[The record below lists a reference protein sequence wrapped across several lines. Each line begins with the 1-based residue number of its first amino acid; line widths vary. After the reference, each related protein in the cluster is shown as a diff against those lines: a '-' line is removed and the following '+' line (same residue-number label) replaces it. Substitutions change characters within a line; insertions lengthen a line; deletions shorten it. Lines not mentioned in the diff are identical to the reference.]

1 MGLSNFAPSNDDDST
16 NKPTGSGGGSGAP
29 NITIVGSSTPSVPYH
44 NHTITGGSDIDDML
58 INYNEE
64 YKSSAPALFRDEIVT
79 QTMSIISS
87 SRKPNALLVGP
98 AGVGKT
104 AIVEEIAR
112 RIANQEASVP
122 PQLGNTT
129 IYELPIATLVAGAG
143 IVGELENRITEI
155 IKFAQ
160 DPGNDALLFIDEI
173 HIITDDSNPTYSKI
187 AQILKP
193 ALARGYLRVIAA
205 TTTGEAKRLDDDP
218 AFKRRFSSV
227 IVDELTSEQTRS
239 ILDVVLPGMLTHYEN
254 KVSVAPDVLDDIVT
268 TADRLMS
275 TGHRPDTAITLL
287 DRALSHSVISHHA
300 AIQEA
305 FASGNASYA
314 QMLQQIVQIPLTS
327 KRLNTIAMRLVTGQ
341 SQPPQLD
348 VKTLEH
354 ELSRLKGQENVLP
367 RIVDALRRRELGIF
381 PQTRPTS
388 WLFAGASGVGKSETA
403 KIIAKMVTGQKP
415 ILLNMAEF
423 HDAHTINRII
433 GSPSGYVG
441 SDSARER
448 PFDTLAS
455 NPYRVIV
462 LDEFE
467 KAHMSVQRLFLSALD
482 TGEIQMA
489 NGPAV
494 DLSRCIVIATTN
506 AGRQKLS
513 GSRMGF
519 GEEKNTLSKQSL
531 AKELQKSFDAELLGR
546 FNDLI
551 AFMPLGANEY
561 AEILRDEYDRQV
573 ARICAENP
581 GMSFDPIDDGTIARL
596 VEETWLVDQGARPAI
611 RSIRSFI
618 EDSLLSSA
626 TN

>member
-1 MGLSNFAPSNDDDST
+1 MGLSNFT
-16 NKPTGSGGGSGAP
+16 PTDIGGGGSG
-29 NITIVGSSTPSVPYH
+29 SSGPSIPLSALLSP
-44 NHTITGGSDIDDML
+44 TLTGGSDINDML
-58 INYNEE
+58 INYNET
-64 YKSSAPALFRDEIVT
+64 YKNATPALFRDEIVT

-112 RIANQEASVP
+112 RIANKEASVP
-122 PQLGNTT
+122 PQLANTT

-143 IVGELENRITEI
+143 VVGDLENRITEI

-160 DPGNDALLFIDEI
+160 DANNDALLFIDEI
-173 HIITDDSNPTYSKI
+173 HLIADSNNTTYAKI

-193 ALARGYLRVIAA
+193 AMARGYIRVIAA
-205 TTTGEAKRLDDDP
+205 TTMGEAKKLDDDP

-227 IVDELTSEQTRS
+227 IVDELTREQTRD
-239 ILDVVLPGMLTHYEN
+239 ILDIVLPGMLNHYQN
-254 KVSVAPDVLDDIVT
+254 KVTVAPDVLDEIVM

-305 FASGNASYA
+305 LASGNTTSA
-314 QMLQQIVQIPLTS
+314 QMLQQITHIPLTA
-327 KRLNTIAMRLVTGQ
+327 KRLNTIAMLLVTGQ
-341 SQPPQLD
+341 SQPPHLD
-348 VKTLEH
+348 VTALQT
-354 ELSRLKGQENVLP
+354 ELSRLRGQEEVLP
-367 RIVDALRRRELGIF
+367 RIVDALRRRGLNIF

-403 KIIAKMVTGQKP
+403 TIISSMVTGQKP
-415 ILLNMAEF
+415 IILNMAEY
-423 HDAHTINRII
+423 HDSASINRII
-433 GSPSGYVG
+433 GSPTGYVG
-441 SDSARER
+441 SDSAKER

-467 KAHMSVQRLFLSALD
+467 KADMSVQRLFLSALD

-513 GSRMGF
+513 GSQMGF
-519 GEEKNTLSKQSL
+519 GDHKHSMSKQSL
-531 AKELQKSFDAELLGR
+531 TKELQKSFDAELLGR
-546 FNDLI
+546 FDDLI
-551 AFMPLGANEY
+551 AFMPLGADDY
-561 AEILRDEYDRQV
+561 AQILRDEYDRQV
-573 ARICAENP
+573 KRICTERP
-581 GMSFDPIDDGTIARL
+581 DLSFDPIDDDTIARL
-596 VEETWLVDQGARPAI
+596 VDETWLVDQGARPAI
-611 RSIRSFI
+611 RAIRALI
-618 EDSLLSSA
+618 EDMLLAQAANS
-626 TN
+626 

>member
-1 MGLSNFAPSNDDDST
+1 MGLSNFT
-16 NKPTGSGGGSGAP
+16 PTDIGGGGSG
-29 NITIVGSSTPSVPYH
+29 SSGPSVPLSALFGP
-44 NHTITGGSDIDDML
+44 TLTGGSDINDML
-58 INYNEE
+58 INYNET
-64 YKSSAPALFRDEIVT
+64 YKSATPALFRDEIVT

-112 RIANQEASVP
+112 RIANKEASVP
-122 PQLGNTT
+122 PQLANTT

-143 IVGELENRITEI
+143 VVGDLENRITEI

-160 DPGNDALLFIDEI
+160 DANNDALLFIDEI
-173 HIITDDSNPTYSKI
+173 HLIADSNNTTYAKI

-193 ALARGYLRVIAA
+193 AMARGYIRVIAA
-205 TTTGEAKRLDDDP
+205 TTMGEAKKLDDDP

-227 IVDELTSEQTRS
+227 IVDELTREQTRE
-239 ILDVVLPGMLTHYEN
+239 ILDIVLPGMLGHYQN
-254 KVSVAPDVLDDIVT
+254 KVTVAPDVLDEIVM

-305 FASGNASYA
+305 LASGNTTSA
-314 QMLQQIVQIPLTS
+314 QMLQQITHIPLTA
-327 KRLNTIAMRLVTGQ
+327 KRLNTIAMLLVTGQ
-341 SQPPQLD
+341 SQPPHLD
-348 VKTLEH
+348 VTALQT
-354 ELSRLKGQENVLP
+354 ELSRLRGQEEVLP
-367 RIVDALRRRELGIF
+367 RIVDALRRRELNIF
-381 PQTRPTS
+381 PSTRPTS

-403 KIIAKMVTGQKP
+403 TIISSMVTGQKP
-415 ILLNMAEF
+415 IILNMAEY
-423 HDAHTINRII
+423 HDSASINRII
-433 GSPSGYVG
+433 GSPTGYVG
-441 SDSARER
+441 SDSAKER

-467 KAHMSVQRLFLSALD
+467 KADMSVQRLFLSALD

-513 GSRMGF
+513 GSQMGF
-519 GEEKNTLSKQSL
+519 GDHKHSVSKQSL
-531 AKELQKSFDAELLGR
+531 TKELQKSFDAELLGR
-546 FNDLI
+546 FDDLI
-551 AFMPLGANEY
+551 AFMPLGADDY
-561 AEILRDEYDRQV
+561 AQILRDEYDRQV
-573 ARICAENP
+573 KRICAERP
-581 GMSFDPIDDGTIARL
+581 DLSFDAIDDDTIARL
-596 VEETWLVDQGARPAI
+596 VDETWLVDQGARPAI
-611 RSIRSFI
+611 RAIRALI
-618 EDSLLSSA
+618 EDMLLAQAANS
-626 TN
+626 

>member
-1 MGLSNFAPSNDDDST
+1 MGLSNFT
-16 NKPTGSGGGSGAP
+16 PTDIGGGGSG
-29 NITIVGSSTPSVPYH
+29 SSGPSVPLSALFGP
-44 NHTITGGSDIDDML
+44 TLTGGSDINDML
-58 INYNEE
+58 INYNET
-64 YKSSAPALFRDEIVT
+64 YKSATPALFRDEIVT

-112 RIANQEASVP
+112 RIANKEASVP
-122 PQLGNTT
+122 PQLANTT

-143 IVGELENRITEI
+143 VVGDLENRITEI

-160 DPGNDALLFIDEI
+160 DANNDALLFIDEI
-173 HIITDDSNPTYSKI
+173 HLIADSNNTTYAKI

-193 ALARGYLRVIAA
+193 AMARGYIRVIAA
-205 TTTGEAKRLDDDP
+205 TTMGEAKKLDDDP

-227 IVDELTSEQTRS
+227 IVDELTREQTRD
-239 ILDVVLPGMLTHYEN
+239 ILDIVLPGMLTHYQN
-254 KVSVAPDVLDDIVT
+254 KVTVAPDVLDEIVM

-305 FASGNASYA
+305 LASGNTTSA
-314 QMLQQIVQIPLTS
+314 QMLQQITHIPLTA
-327 KRLNTIAMRLVTGQ
+327 KRLNTIAMLLVTGQ
-341 SQPPQLD
+341 SQPPHLD
-348 VKTLEH
+348 VTALQT
-354 ELSRLKGQENVLP
+354 ELSRLRGQEEVLP
-367 RIVDALRRRELGIF
+367 RIVDALRRRELNIF
-381 PQTRPTS
+381 PSTRPTS

-403 KIIAKMVTGQKP
+403 TIISSMVTGQKP
-415 ILLNMAEF
+415 IILNMAEY
-423 HDAHTINRII
+423 HDSASINRII
-433 GSPSGYVG
+433 GSPTGYVG
-441 SDSARER
+441 SDSAKER

-467 KAHMSVQRLFLSALD
+467 KADMSVQRLFLSALD

-513 GSRMGF
+513 GSQMGF
-519 GEEKNTLSKQSL
+519 GDHKHSMSKQSL
-531 AKELQKSFDAELLGR
+531 TKELQKSFDAELLGR
-546 FNDLI
+546 FDDLI
-551 AFMPLGANEY
+551 AFMPLGADDY
-561 AEILRDEYDRQV
+561 AQILRDEYDRQV
-573 ARICAENP
+573 KRICTERP
-581 GMSFDPIDDGTIARL
+581 DLSFDPIDDDTIARL
-596 VEETWLVDQGARPAI
+596 VDETWLVDQGARPAI
-611 RSIRSFI
+611 RAIRALI
-618 EDSLLSSA
+618 EDMLLA
-626 TN
+626 QAAN

>member
-1 MGLSNFAPSNDDDST
+1 MGLSNFTPTDIGGGSNS
-16 NKPTGSGGGSGAP
+16 GSGG
-29 NITIVGSSTPSVPYH
+29 PSISLSALLNPPL
-44 NHTITGGSDIDDML
+44 TGGSDINDML
-58 INYNEE
+58 INYNET
-64 YKSSAPALFRDEIVT
+64 YKSVTPALFRDEIVT

-112 RIANQEASVP
+112 RIANKEASVP
-122 PQLGNTT
+122 PQLANTT
-129 IYELPIATLVAGAG
+129 IYELPIATLVAGADV
-143 IVGELENRITEI
+143 VGDLENRITEI

-160 DPGNDALLFIDEI
+160 DANNDALLFIDEI
-173 HIITDDSNPTYSKI
+173 HLIADSNNTTYAKI

-193 ALARGYLRVIAA
+193 AMARGYIRVIAA
-205 TTTGEAKRLDDDP
+205 TTMGEAKKLDDDP

-227 IVDELTSEQTRS
+227 IVDELTREQTRD
-239 ILDVVLPGMLTHYEN
+239 ILDIVLPGMLGHYQN
-254 KVSVAPDVLDDIVT
+254 KVTVAPNVLDEIVM

-305 FASGNASYA
+305 LASGNTTSA
-314 QMLQQIVQIPLTS
+314 QILQQITHIPLTA
-327 KRLNTIAMRLVTGQ
+327 KRLNTIAMLLVTGQ
-341 SQPPQLD
+341 SQPPHLD
-348 VKTLEH
+348 VTALQT
-354 ELSRLKGQENVLP
+354 ELSRLRGQEEVLP
-367 RIVDALRRRELGIF
+367 RIVDALRRRELNIF
-381 PQTRPTS
+381 PSTRPTS

-403 KIIAKMVTGQKP
+403 TIISSMVTGQKP
-415 ILLNMAEF
+415 IILNMAEY
-423 HDAHTINRII
+423 HDSASINRII
-433 GSPSGYVG
+433 GSPTGYVG
-441 SDSARER
+441 SDSAKER

-467 KAHMSVQRLFLSALD
+467 KADMSVQRLFLSALD

-513 GSRMGF
+513 GSQMGF
-519 GEEKNTLSKQSL
+519 GDHKHSVSKQSL
-531 AKELQKSFDAELLGR
+531 TKELQKSFDAELLGR
-546 FNDLI
+546 FDDLI
-551 AFMPLGANEY
+551 AFMPLGADDY
-561 AEILRDEYDRQV
+561 AQILRDEYDRQV
-573 ARICAENP
+573 KRICAERP
-581 GMSFDPIDDGTIARL
+581 DLSFDPIDDDTIAQL
-596 VEETWLVDQGARPAI
+596 VDETWLVDQGARPAI
-611 RSIRSFI
+611 RAIRALI
-618 EDSLLSSA
+618 EDMLLAQAANS
-626 TN
+626 

>member
-1 MGLSNFAPSNDDDST
+1 MGLSNFT
-16 NKPTGSGGGSGAP
+16 PTDIGSGS
-29 NITIVGSSTPSVPYH
+29 NSGSSGPSIPLSALL
-44 NHTITGGSDIDDML
+44 NPPLTGGSDINDML
-58 INYNEE
+58 INYNET
-64 YKSSAPALFRDEIVT
+64 YKSATPALFRDEIVT

-112 RIANQEASVP
+112 RIANKEASVP
-122 PQLGNTT
+122 PQLANTT

-143 IVGELENRITEI
+143 VVGDLENRITEI

-160 DPGNDALLFIDEI
+160 DANNDALLFIDEI
-173 HIITDDSNPTYSKI
+173 HLIADSNNTTYAKI

-193 ALARGYLRVIAA
+193 AMARGYIRVIAA
-205 TTTGEAKRLDDDP
+205 TTMGEAKKLDDDP

-227 IVDELTSEQTRS
+227 IVDELTREQTRQ
-239 ILDVVLPGMLTHYEN
+239 ILDIVLPGMLGHYQN
-254 KVSVAPDVLDDIVT
+254 KVTVAPDVLDEIVM

-287 DRALSHSVISHHA
+287 DRALSHSVISHHS

-305 FASGNASYA
+305 LASGNTTSA
-314 QMLQQIVQIPLTS
+314 QMLQQITHIPLTA
-327 KRLNTIAMRLVTGQ
+327 KRLNTIAMLLVTGQ
-341 SQPPQLD
+341 SQPPHLD
-348 VKTLEH
+348 AQALQT
-354 ELSRLKGQENVLP
+354 ELSRLRGQEEVLP
-367 RIVDALRRRELGIF
+367 RIVDALRRRELNIF
-381 PQTRPTS
+381 PSTRPTS

-403 KIIAKMVTGQKP
+403 TIIASMVTGQKP
-415 ILLNMAEF
+415 IILNMAEY
-423 HDAHTINRII
+423 HDSASINRII
-433 GSPSGYVG
+433 GSPTGYVG
-441 SDSARER
+441 SDSAKER

-467 KAHMSVQRLFLSALD
+467 KADMSVQRLFLSALD

-513 GSRMGF
+513 GSQMGF
-519 GEEKNTLSKQSL
+519 GDHKHSVSKQSL
-531 AKELQKSFDAELLGR
+531 TKELQKSFDAELLGR
-546 FNDLI
+546 FDDLI
-551 AFMPLGANEY
+551 AFMPLGADDY
-561 AEILRDEYDRQV
+561 AQILRDEYDRQV
-573 ARICAENP
+573 KRICAERPNL
-581 GMSFDPIDDGTIARL
+581 SFDAIDDDTIARL
-596 VEETWLVDQGARPAI
+596 VDETWLVDQGARPAI
-611 RSIRSFI
+611 RAIRALI
-618 EDSLLSSA
+618 EDMLLAQAANS
-626 TN
+626 

>member
-1 MGLSNFAPSNDDDST
+1 MGLSNFT
-16 NKPTGSGGGSGAP
+16 PTDIGGGGSG
-29 NITIVGSSTPSVPYH
+29 SSGPSVPLSALL
-44 NHTITGGSDIDDML
+44 NPPLTGGSDINDML
-58 INYNEE
+58 INYNET
-64 YKSSAPALFRDEIVT
+64 YKSATPALFRDEIVT

-112 RIANQEASVP
+112 RIANKEASVP
-122 PQLGNTT
+122 PQLANTT

-143 IVGELENRITEI
+143 VVGDLENRITEI

-160 DPGNDALLFIDEI
+160 DANNDALLFIDEI
-173 HIITDDSNPTYSKI
+173 HLIADSNNTTYAKI

-193 ALARGYLRVIAA
+193 AMARGYIRVIAA
-205 TTTGEAKRLDDDP
+205 TTMGEAKKLDDDP

-227 IVDELTSEQTRS
+227 IVDELTREQTRE
-239 ILDVVLPGMLTHYEN
+239 ILDIVLPGMLTHYQN
-254 KVSVAPDVLDDIVT
+254 KVTVAPDVLDEIVM

-305 FASGNASYA
+305 LASGNTTSA
-314 QMLQQIVQIPLTS
+314 QMLQQITHIPLTA
-327 KRLNTIAMRLVTGQ
+327 KRLNTIAMLLVTGQ
-341 SQPPQLD
+341 SQPPHLD
-348 VKTLEH
+348 AQALQT
-354 ELSRLKGQENVLP
+354 ELSRLRGQEEVLP
-367 RIVDALRRRELGIF
+367 RIVDALRRRELNIF
-381 PQTRPTS
+381 PSTRPTS

-403 KIIAKMVTGQKP
+403 TIISSMVTGQKP
-415 ILLNMAEF
+415 IILNMAEY
-423 HDAHTINRII
+423 HDSASINRII
-433 GSPSGYVG
+433 GSPTGYVG
-441 SDSARER
+441 SDSAKER

-467 KAHMSVQRLFLSALD
+467 KADMSVQRLFLSALD

-513 GSRMGF
+513 GSQMGF
-519 GEEKNTLSKQSL
+519 GDHKHSMSKQSL
-531 AKELQKSFDAELLGR
+531 TKELQKSFDAELLGR
-546 FNDLI
+546 FDDLI
-551 AFMPLGANEY
+551 AFMPLGADDY
-561 AEILRDEYDRQV
+561 AQILRDEYDRQV
-573 ARICAENP
+573 KRICAERP
-581 GMSFDPIDDGTIARL
+581 DLSFNPIDDDTIAQL
-596 VEETWLVDQGARPAI
+596 VDETWLVDQGARPAI
-611 RSIRSFI
+611 RAIRALI
-618 EDSLLSSA
+618 EDMLLAQAANS
-626 TN
+626 

>member
-1 MGLSNFAPSNDDDST
+1 MGLSNFT
-16 NKPTGSGGGSGAP
+16 PTDIGGGGSG
-29 NITIVGSSTPSVPYH
+29 SSGPSVPLSALFGP
-44 NHTITGGSDIDDML
+44 TLTGGSDINDML
-58 INYNEE
+58 INYNET
-64 YKSSAPALFRDEIVT
+64 YKSATPALFRDEIVT

-112 RIANQEASVP
+112 RIANKEASVP
-122 PQLGNTT
+122 PQLANTT

-143 IVGELENRITEI
+143 VVGDLENRITEI

-160 DPGNDALLFIDEI
+160 DANNDALLFIDEI
-173 HIITDDSNPTYSKI
+173 HLIADSNNTTYAKI

-193 ALARGYLRVIAA
+193 AMARGYIRVIAA
-205 TTTGEAKRLDDDP
+205 TTMGEAKKLDDDP

-227 IVDELTSEQTRS
+227 IVDELTREQTRD
-239 ILDVVLPGMLTHYEN
+239 ILDIVLPGMLTHYQN
-254 KVSVAPDVLDDIVT
+254 KVTVAPDVLDEIVM

-305 FASGNASYA
+305 LASGNTTSA
-314 QMLQQIVQIPLTS
+314 QMLQQITHIPLTA
-327 KRLNTIAMRLVTGQ
+327 KRLNTIAMLLVTGQ
-341 SQPPQLD
+341 SQPPHLD
-348 VKTLEH
+348 VTALQT
-354 ELSRLKGQENVLP
+354 ELSRLRGQEEVLP
-367 RIVDALRRRELGIF
+367 RIVDALRRRELNIF
-381 PQTRPTS
+381 PSTRPTS

-403 KIIAKMVTGQKP
+403 TIISSMVTGQKP
-415 ILLNMAEF
+415 IILNMAEY
-423 HDAHTINRII
+423 HDSASINRII
-433 GSPSGYVG
+433 GSPTGYVG
-441 SDSARER
+441 SDSAKER

-467 KAHMSVQRLFLSALD
+467 KADMSVQRLFLSALD

-513 GSRMGF
+513 GSQMGF
-519 GEEKNTLSKQSL
+519 GDHKHSVSKQSL
-531 AKELQKSFDAELLGR
+531 TKELQKSFDAELLGR
-546 FNDLI
+546 FDDLI
-551 AFMPLGANEY
+551 AFMPLGADDY
-561 AEILRDEYDRQV
+561 AQILRDEYDRQV
-573 ARICAENP
+573 KRICAERP
-581 GMSFDPIDDGTIARL
+581 DLSFDPIDDDTIAQL
-596 VEETWLVDQGARPAI
+596 VDETWLVDQGARPAI
-611 RSIRSFI
+611 RAIRALI
-618 EDSLLSSA
+618 EDMLLAQAANS
-626 TN
+626 

>member
-1 MGLSNFAPSNDDDST
+1 MGLSNFT
-16 NKPTGSGGGSGAP
+16 PTDIGGGGSG
-29 NITIVGSSTPSVPYH
+29 SSGPSVPLSALFGP
-44 NHTITGGSDIDDML
+44 TLTGGSDINDML
-58 INYNEE
+58 INYNET
-64 YKSSAPALFRDEIVT
+64 YKSATPALFRDEIVT

-112 RIANQEASVP
+112 RIANKEASVP
-122 PQLGNTT
+122 PQLANTT

-143 IVGELENRITEI
+143 VVGDLENRITEI

-160 DPGNDALLFIDEI
+160 DANNDALLFIDEI
-173 HIITDDSNPTYSKI
+173 HLIADSNNTTYAKI

-193 ALARGYLRVIAA
+193 AMARGYIRVIAA
-205 TTTGEAKRLDDDP
+205 TTMGEAKKLDDDP

-227 IVDELTSEQTRS
+227 IVDELTREQTRD
-239 ILDVVLPGMLTHYEN
+239 ILDIVLPGMLTHYQN
-254 KVSVAPDVLDDIVT
+254 KVTVAPDVLDEIVM

-305 FASGNASYA
+305 LASGNTTSA
-314 QMLQQIVQIPLTS
+314 QMLQQITHIPLTA
-327 KRLNTIAMRLVTGQ
+327 KRLNTIAMLLVTGQ
-341 SQPPQLD
+341 SQPPHLD
-348 VKTLEH
+348 VTALQT
-354 ELSRLKGQENVLP
+354 ELSRLRGQEEVLP
-367 RIVDALRRRELGIF
+367 RIVDALRRRELNIF
-381 PQTRPTS
+381 PSTRPTS

-403 KIIAKMVTGQKP
+403 TIISSMVTGQKP
-415 ILLNMAEF
+415 IILNMAEY
-423 HDAHTINRII
+423 HDSASINRII
-433 GSPSGYVG
+433 GSPTGYVG
-441 SDSARER
+441 SDSAKER

-467 KAHMSVQRLFLSALD
+467 KADMSVQRLFLSALD

-513 GSRMGF
+513 GSQMGF
-519 GEEKNTLSKQSL
+519 GDHKHSVSKQSL
-531 AKELQKSFDAELLGR
+531 TKELQKSFDAELLGR
-546 FNDLI
+546 FDDLI
-551 AFMPLGANEY
+551 AFMPLGADDY
-561 AEILRDEYDRQV
+561 AQILRDEYDRQV
-573 ARICAENP
+573 KRICAERP
-581 GMSFDPIDDGTIARL
+581 DLSFDPIDDDTIAQL
-596 VEETWLVDQGARPAI
+596 VDETWLVDQGARPAI
-611 RSIRSFI
+611 RAIRALI
-618 EDSLLSSA
+618 EDTLLAQAANS
-626 TN
+626 

>member
-1 MGLSNFAPSNDDDST
+1 MGLSNFTPTDIGGGSNS
-16 NKPTGSGGGSGAP
+16 GSGGPSIP
-29 NITIVGSSTPSVPYH
+29 LSSLLNPTL
-44 NHTITGGSDIDDML
+44 TGGSDINDML
-58 INYNEE
+58 INYNET
-64 YKSSAPALFRDEIVT
+64 YKSATPALFRDEIVT

-112 RIANQEASVP
+112 RIANKEASVP
-122 PQLGNTT
+122 PQLANTT

-143 IVGELENRITEI
+143 VVGDLENRITEI

-160 DPGNDALLFIDEI
+160 DANNDALLFIDEI
-173 HIITDDSNPTYSKI
+173 HLIADSNNTTYAKI

-193 ALARGYLRVIAA
+193 AMARGYIRVIAA
-205 TTTGEAKRLDDDP
+205 TTMGEAKKLDDDP

-227 IVDELTSEQTRS
+227 IVDELTREQTRE
-239 ILDVVLPGMLTHYEN
+239 ILDIVLPGMLGHYQN
-254 KVSVAPDVLDDIVT
+254 KVTVAPDVLDEIVM

-305 FASGNASYA
+305 LASGNTTSA
-314 QMLQQIVQIPLTS
+314 QMLQQITHIPLTA
-327 KRLNTIAMRLVTGQ
+327 KRLNTIAMLLVTGQ
-341 SQPPQLD
+341 SQPPHLD
-348 VKTLEH
+348 VTALQT
-354 ELSRLKGQENVLP
+354 ELSRLRGQEEVLP
-367 RIVDALRRRELGIF
+367 RIVDALRRRELNIF
-381 PQTRPTS
+381 PSTRPTS

-403 KIIAKMVTGQKP
+403 TIISSMVTGQKP
-415 ILLNMAEF
+415 IILNMAEY
-423 HDAHTINRII
+423 HDSASINRII
-433 GSPSGYVG
+433 GSPTGYVG
-441 SDSARER
+441 SDSAKER

-467 KAHMSVQRLFLSALD
+467 KADMSVQRLFLSALD

-513 GSRMGF
+513 GSQMGF
-519 GEEKNTLSKQSL
+519 GDHKHSVSKQSL
-531 AKELQKSFDAELLGR
+531 TKELQKSFDAELLGR
-546 FNDLI
+546 FDDLI
-551 AFMPLGANEY
+551 AFMPLGADDY
-561 AEILRDEYDRQV
+561 VQILRDEYDRQV
-573 ARICAENP
+573 KRICAERP
-581 GMSFDPIDDGTIARL
+581 DLSFDPIDDDTIAQL
-596 VEETWLVDQGARPAI
+596 VDETWLVDQGARPAI
-611 RSIRSFI
+611 RAIRALI
-618 EDSLLSSA
+618 EDMLLA
-626 TN
+626 

>member
-1 MGLSNFAPSNDDDST
+1 MGLSNFTPTDIGGGSNS
-16 NKPTGSGGGSGAP
+16 GSGGPSIP
-29 NITIVGSSTPSVPYH
+29 LSSLLNPTL
-44 NHTITGGSDIDDML
+44 TGGSDINDML
-58 INYNEE
+58 INYNET
-64 YKSSAPALFRDEIVT
+64 YKSATPALFRDEIVT

-112 RIANQEASVP
+112 RIANKEASVP
-122 PQLGNTT
+122 PQLANTT

-143 IVGELENRITEI
+143 VVGDLENRITEI

-160 DPGNDALLFIDEI
+160 DANNDALLFIDEI
-173 HIITDDSNPTYSKI
+173 HLIADSNNTTYAKI

-193 ALARGYLRVIAA
+193 AMARGYIRVIAA
-205 TTTGEAKRLDDDP
+205 TTMGEAKKLDDDP

-227 IVDELTSEQTRS
+227 IVDELTREQTRD
-239 ILDVVLPGMLTHYEN
+239 ILDIVLPGMLGHYQN
-254 KVSVAPDVLDDIVT
+254 KVTVAPDVLDEIVM

-305 FASGNASYA
+305 LASGNTTSA
-314 QMLQQIVQIPLTS
+314 QMLQQITHIPLTA
-327 KRLNTIAMRLVTGQ
+327 KRLNTIAMLLVTGQ
-341 SQPPQLD
+341 SQPPHLD
-348 VKTLEH
+348 VIALQT
-354 ELSRLKGQENVLP
+354 ELSRLRGQEEVLP
-367 RIVDALRRRELGIF
+367 RIVDALRRRELNIF
-381 PQTRPTS
+381 PSTRPTS

-403 KIIAKMVTGQKP
+403 TIISSMVTGQKP
-415 ILLNMAEF
+415 IILNMAEY
-423 HDAHTINRII
+423 HDSASINRII
-433 GSPSGYVG
+433 GSPTGYVG
-441 SDSARER
+441 SDSAKER

-467 KAHMSVQRLFLSALD
+467 KADMSVQRLFLSALD

-513 GSRMGF
+513 GSQMGF
-519 GEEKNTLSKQSL
+519 GDHKHSVSKQSL
-531 AKELQKSFDAELLGR
+531 TKELQKSFDAELLGR
-546 FNDLI
+546 FDDLI
-551 AFMPLGANEY
+551 AFMPLGADDY
-561 AEILRDEYDRQV
+561 AQILRDEYDRQV
-573 ARICAENP
+573 KRICTERP
-581 GMSFDPIDDGTIARL
+581 DLSFDPIDDDTIAQL
-596 VEETWLVDQGARPAI
+596 VDETWLVDQGARPAI
-611 RSIRSFI
+611 RAIRALI
-618 EDSLLSSA
+618 EDMLLAQAA
-626 TN
+626 TS

>member
-1 MGLSNFAPSNDDDST
+1 MGLSNFT
-16 NKPTGSGGGSGAP
+16 PTDIGGGGSG
-29 NITIVGSSTPSVPYH
+29 SSGPSVPLSALLGL
-44 NHTITGGSDIDDML
+44 TLTGGSDINDML
-58 INYNEE
+58 INYNET
-64 YKSSAPALFRDEIVT
+64 YKSATPALFRDEIVT

-112 RIANQEASVP
+112 RIANKEASVP
-122 PQLGNTT
+122 PQLANTT

-143 IVGELENRITEI
+143 VVGDLENRITEI

-160 DPGNDALLFIDEI
+160 DANNDALLFIDEI
-173 HIITDDSNPTYSKI
+173 HLIADSNNTTYAKI

-193 ALARGYLRVIAA
+193 AMARGYIRVIAA
-205 TTTGEAKRLDDDP
+205 TTMGEAKKLDDDP

-227 IVDELTSEQTRS
+227 IVDELTREQTRQ
-239 ILDVVLPGMLTHYEN
+239 ILDIVLPGMLGHYQN
-254 KVSVAPDVLDDIVT
+254 KVTVAPDVLDEIVM

-305 FASGNASYA
+305 LASGNTTSA
-314 QMLQQIVQIPLTS
+314 QMLQQITHIPLTA
-327 KRLNTIAMRLVTGQ
+327 KRLNTIAMLLVTGQ
-341 SQPPQLD
+341 SQPPHLD
-348 VKTLEH
+348 VTALQT
-354 ELSRLKGQENVLP
+354 ELSRLRGQEEVLP
-367 RIVDALRRRELGIF
+367 RIVDALRRRELNIF
-381 PQTRPTS
+381 PSTRPTS

-403 KIIAKMVTGQKP
+403 TIISSMVTGQKP
-415 ILLNMAEF
+415 IILNMAEY
-423 HDAHTINRII
+423 HDSASINRII
-433 GSPSGYVG
+433 GSPTGYVG
-441 SDSARER
+441 SDSAKER

-467 KAHMSVQRLFLSALD
+467 KADMSVQRLFLSALD

-513 GSRMGF
+513 GSQMGF
-519 GEEKNTLSKQSL
+519 GDHKHSMSKQSL
-531 AKELQKSFDAELLGR
+531 TKELQKSFDAELLGR
-546 FNDLI
+546 FDDLI
-551 AFMPLGANEY
+551 AFMPLGADDY
-561 AEILRDEYDRQV
+561 AQILRDEYDRQV
-573 ARICAENP
+573 KRICAERP
-581 GMSFDPIDDGTIARL
+581 DLSFDPIDDDTIAQL
-596 VEETWLVDQGARPAI
+596 VDETWLVDQGARPAI
-611 RSIRSFI
+611 RAIRALI
-618 EDSLLSSA
+618 EDILLAQAANS
-626 TN
+626 

>member
-1 MGLSNFAPSNDDDST
+1 MGLSNFT
-16 NKPTGSGGGSGAP
+16 PTDIGGGSGNSGGP
-29 NITIVGSSTPSVPYH
+29 GVPFSALL
-44 NHTITGGSDIDDML
+44 NPPLTGGSDINDML
-58 INYNEE
+58 INYNET
-64 YKSSAPALFRDEIVT
+64 YKSATPALFRDEIVT

-112 RIANQEASVP
+112 RIANKEASVP
-122 PQLGNTT
+122 PQLANTT

-143 IVGELENRITEI
+143 VVGDLENRITEI

-160 DPGNDALLFIDEI
+160 DANNDALLFIDEI
-173 HIITDDSNPTYSKI
+173 HLIADSNNTTYAKI

-193 ALARGYLRVIAA
+193 AMARGYIRVIAA
-205 TTTGEAKRLDDDP
+205 TTMGEAKKLDDDP

-227 IVDELTSEQTRS
+227 IVDELTREQTRD
-239 ILDVVLPGMLTHYEN
+239 ILDIVLPGMLTHYQN
-254 KVSVAPDVLDDIVT
+254 KVTVAPDVLDEIVM

-305 FASGNASYA
+305 LASGNTTSA
-314 QMLQQIVQIPLTS
+314 QMLQQITHIPLTA
-327 KRLNTIAMRLVTGQ
+327 KRLNTIAMLLVTGQ
-341 SQPPQLD
+341 SQPPHLD
-348 VKTLEH
+348 VTALQT
-354 ELSRLKGQENVLP
+354 ELSRLRGQEEVLP
-367 RIVDALRRRELGIF
+367 RIVDALRRRELNIF
-381 PQTRPTS
+381 PSTRPTS

-403 KIIAKMVTGQKP
+403 TIISSMVTGQKP
-415 ILLNMAEF
+415 IILNMAEY
-423 HDAHTINRII
+423 HDSASINRII
-433 GSPSGYVG
+433 GSPTGYVG
-441 SDSARER
+441 SDSAKER

-467 KAHMSVQRLFLSALD
+467 KADMSVQRLFLSALD

-513 GSRMGF
+513 GSQMGF
-519 GEEKNTLSKQSL
+519 GDHKHFVSKQSL
-531 AKELQKSFDAELLGR
+531 TKELQKSFDAELLGR
-546 FNDLI
+546 FDDLI
-551 AFMPLGANEY
+551 AFMPLGADDY
-561 AEILRDEYDRQV
+561 AQILRDEYDRQV
-573 ARICAENP
+573 ARICAERP
-581 GMSFDPIDDGTIARL
+581 DLSFDAIDDDTIARL
-596 VEETWLVDQGARPAI
+596 VDETWLVDQGARPAI
-611 RSIRSFI
+611 RAIRALI
-618 EDSLLSSA
+618 EDMLLAQAANS
-626 TN
+626 

>member
-1 MGLSNFAPSNDDDST
+1 MGLSNFT
-16 NKPTGSGGGSGAP
+16 PTDIGGGGSGSSGPSAP
-29 NITIVGSSTPSVPYH
+29 LSALFGPTL
-44 NHTITGGSDIDDML
+44 TGGSDINDML
-58 INYNEE
+58 INYNET
-64 YKSSAPALFRDEIVT
+64 YKSATPALFRDEIVT

-112 RIANQEASVP
+112 RIANKEASVP
-122 PQLGNTT
+122 PQLANTT

-143 IVGELENRITEI
+143 VVGDLENRITEI

-160 DPGNDALLFIDEI
+160 DANNDALLFIDEI
-173 HIITDDSNPTYSKI
+173 HLIADSNNTTYAKI

-193 ALARGYLRVIAA
+193 AMARGYIRVIAA
-205 TTTGEAKRLDDDP
+205 TTMGEAKKLDDDP

-227 IVDELTSEQTRS
+227 IVDELTREQTRD
-239 ILDVVLPGMLTHYEN
+239 ILDIVLPGMLGHYQN
-254 KVSVAPDVLDDIVT
+254 KVTVAPDVLDEIVM

-305 FASGNASYA
+305 LASGNTTSA
-314 QMLQQIVQIPLTS
+314 QTLQQITHIPLTA
-327 KRLNTIAMRLVTGQ
+327 KRLNTIAMLLVTGQ
-341 SQPPQLD
+341 SQPPHLD
-348 VKTLEH
+348 AQALQT
-354 ELSRLKGQENVLP
+354 ELSRLRGQEEVLP
-367 RIVDALRRRELGIF
+367 RIVDALRRRELNIF
-381 PQTRPTS
+381 PSTRPTS

-403 KIIAKMVTGQKP
+403 TIISSMVTGQKP
-415 ILLNMAEF
+415 IILNMAEY
-423 HDAHTINRII
+423 HDSASINRII
-433 GSPSGYVG
+433 GSPTGYVG
-441 SDSARER
+441 SDSAKER

-467 KAHMSVQRLFLSALD
+467 KADMSVQRLFLSALD

-513 GSRMGF
+513 GSQMGF
-519 GEEKNTLSKQSL
+519 GDHKHSVSKQSL
-531 AKELQKSFDAELLGR
+531 TKELQKSFDAELLGR
-546 FNDLI
+546 FDDLI
-551 AFMPLGANEY
+551 AFMPLGADDY
-561 AEILRDEYDRQV
+561 AQILRDEYDRQV
-573 ARICAENP
+573 KRICAERP
-581 GMSFDPIDDGTIARL
+581 DLSFDPIDDDTIARL
-596 VEETWLVDQGARPAI
+596 VDETWLVDQGARPAI
-611 RSIRSFI
+611 RAIRALI
-618 EDSLLSSA
+618 EDMLLAQAANS
-626 TN
+626 

>member
-1 MGLSNFAPSNDDDST
+1 MGLSNFTPTDIGGGSNS
-16 NKPTGSGGGSGAP
+16 GSGGPSIP
-29 NITIVGSSTPSVPYH
+29 LSSLLNPTL
-44 NHTITGGSDIDDML
+44 TGGSDINDML
-58 INYNEE
+58 INYNET
-64 YKSSAPALFRDEIVT
+64 YKSATPALFRDEIVT

-112 RIANQEASVP
+112 RIANKEASVP
-122 PQLGNTT
+122 PQLANTT

-143 IVGELENRITEI
+143 IVGDLENRITEI

-160 DPGNDALLFIDEI
+160 DANNDALLFIDEI
-173 HIITDDSNPTYSKI
+173 HLIADSNNTTYAKI

-193 ALARGYLRVIAA
+193 AMARGYIRVIAA
-205 TTTGEAKRLDDDP
+205 TTMGEAKKLDDDP

-227 IVDELTSEQTRS
+227 TVDELTREQTRR
-239 ILDVVLPGMLTHYEN
+239 ILDIVLPGMLTHYQN
-254 KVSVAPDVLDDIVT
+254 KVTVAPDVLDEIVM

-305 FASGNASYA
+305 LASGNTTSA
-314 QMLQQIVQIPLTS
+314 QMLQQITHIPLTA
-327 KRLNTIAMRLVTGQ
+327 KRLNTIAMLLVTGQ
-341 SQPPQLD
+341 SQPPHLD
-348 VKTLEH
+348 VTALQT
-354 ELSRLKGQENVLP
+354 ELSRLRGQEEVLP
-367 RIVDALRRRELGIF
+367 RIVDALRRRELNIF
-381 PQTRPTS
+381 PNTRPTS

-403 KIIAKMVTGQKP
+403 TIISSMVTGQKP
-415 ILLNMAEF
+415 IILNMAEY
-423 HDAHTINRII
+423 HDSASINRII
-433 GSPSGYVG
+433 GSPTGYVG
-441 SDSARER
+441 SDSAKER

-467 KAHMSVQRLFLSALD
+467 KADMSVQRLFLSALD

-513 GSRMGF
+513 GSQMGF
-519 GEEKNTLSKQSL
+519 GDHKHSMSKQSL
-531 AKELQKSFDAELLGR
+531 TKELQKSFDAELLGR
-546 FNDLI
+546 FDDLI
-551 AFMPLGANEY
+551 AFMPLGADDY
-561 AEILRDEYDRQV
+561 AQILCDEYDRQV
-573 ARICAENP
+573 KRICAERPDLN
-581 GMSFDPIDDGTIARL
+581 FDPIDDDTIARL
-596 VEETWLVDQGARPAI
+596 VDETWLVDQGARPAI
-611 RSIRSFI
+611 RAIRALI
-618 EDSLLSSA
+618 EDMLLAQAADS
-626 TN
+626 

>member
-1 MGLSNFAPSNDDDST
+1 MGLSNFT
-16 NKPTGSGGGSGAP
+16 PTDIGGGSG
-29 NITIVGSSTPSVPYH
+29 SSGGPSIPLSALL
-44 NHTITGGSDIDDML
+44 NPPLTGGSDINDML
-58 INYNEE
+58 INYNET
-64 YKSSAPALFRDEIVT
+64 YKSATPALFRDEIVT

-112 RIANQEASVP
+112 RIANKEASVP
-122 PQLGNTT
+122 PQLANTT

-143 IVGELENRITEI
+143 IVGDLENRITEI

-160 DPGNDALLFIDEI
+160 DANNDALLFIDEI
-173 HIITDDSNPTYSKI
+173 HLIADSNNTTYAKI

-193 ALARGYLRVIAA
+193 AMARGYIRVIAA
-205 TTTGEAKRLDDDP
+205 TTMGEAKKLDDDP

-227 IVDELTSEQTRS
+227 IVDELTREQTRQ
-239 ILDVVLPGMLTHYEN
+239 ILDIVLPGMLGHYQN
-254 KVSVAPDVLDDIVT
+254 KVTVAPDVLDEIVM

-305 FASGNASYA
+305 LASGNTTSA
-314 QMLQQIVQIPLTS
+314 QMLQQITHIPLTA
-327 KRLNTIAMRLVTGQ
+327 KRLNTIAMLLVTGQ
-341 SQPPQLD
+341 SQPPHLD
-348 VKTLEH
+348 VTALQT
-354 ELSRLKGQENVLP
+354 ELSRLRGQEEVLP
-367 RIVDALRRRELGIF
+367 RIVDALRRRELNIF
-381 PQTRPTS
+381 PSTRPTS

-403 KIIAKMVTGQKP
+403 TIISSMVTGQKP
-415 ILLNMAEF
+415 IILNMAEY
-423 HDAHTINRII
+423 HDSASINRII
-433 GSPSGYVG
+433 GSPTGYVG
-441 SDSARER
+441 SDSAKER

-467 KAHMSVQRLFLSALD
+467 KADMSVQRLFLSALD

-513 GSRMGF
+513 GSQMGF
-519 GEEKNTLSKQSL
+519 GDHKHSVSKQSL
-531 AKELQKSFDAELLGR
+531 TKELQKSFDAELLGR
-546 FNDLI
+546 FDDLI
-551 AFMPLGANEY
+551 AFMPLGADDY
-561 AEILRDEYDRQV
+561 AQILRDEYDRQV
-573 ARICAENP
+573 KRICAERP
-581 GMSFDPIDDGTIARL
+581 DLSFDPIDDDTIARL
-596 VEETWLVDQGARPAI
+596 VDETWLVDQGARPAI
-611 RSIRSFI
+611 RAIRALI
-618 EDSLLSSA
+618 EDMLLAQAANS
-626 TN
+626 

>member
-1 MGLSNFAPSNDDDST
+1 MGLSNFT
-16 NKPTGSGGGSGAP
+16 PTDIGGGSG
-29 NITIVGSSTPSVPYH
+29 SSGGPSIPLSALLGP
-44 NHTITGGSDIDDML
+44 TLTGGSDINDML
-58 INYNEE
+58 INYNET
-64 YKSSAPALFRDEIVT
+64 YKSATPALFRDEIVT

-112 RIANQEASVP
+112 RIANKEASVP
-122 PQLGNTT
+122 PQLANTT

-143 IVGELENRITEI
+143 VVGDLENRITEI

-160 DPGNDALLFIDEI
+160 DANNDALLFIDEI
-173 HIITDDSNPTYSKI
+173 HLIADSNNTTYAKI

-193 ALARGYLRVIAA
+193 AMARGYIRVIAA
-205 TTTGEAKRLDDDP
+205 TTMGEAKKLDDDP

-227 IVDELTSEQTRS
+227 IVDELTREQTRE
-239 ILDVVLPGMLTHYEN
+239 ILDIVLPGMLTHYQN
-254 KVSVAPDVLDDIVT
+254 KVTVAPDVLDEIVM

-305 FASGNASYA
+305 LASGNTTSA
-314 QMLQQIVQIPLTS
+314 QMLQQITHIPLTA
-327 KRLNTIAMRLVTGQ
+327 KRLNTIAMLLVTGQ
-341 SQPPQLD
+341 SQPPHLD
-348 VKTLEH
+348 VTALQT
-354 ELSRLKGQENVLP
+354 ELSRLRGQEEVLP
-367 RIVDALRRRELGIF
+367 RIVDALRRRELNIF
-381 PQTRPTS
+381 PSTRPTS

-403 KIIAKMVTGQKP
+403 TIISSMVTGQKP
-415 ILLNMAEF
+415 IILNMAEY
-423 HDAHTINRII
+423 HDSASINRII
-433 GSPSGYVG
+433 GSPTGYVG
-441 SDSARER
+441 SDSAKER

-467 KAHMSVQRLFLSALD
+467 KADMSVQRLFLSALD

-513 GSRMGF
+513 GSQMGF
-519 GEEKNTLSKQSL
+519 GDHKHSVSKQSL
-531 AKELQKSFDAELLGR
+531 TKELQKSFDAELLGR
-546 FNDLI
+546 FDDLI
-551 AFMPLGANEY
+551 AFMPLGADDY
-561 AEILRDEYDRQV
+561 AQILRDEYDRQV
-573 ARICAENP
+573 KRICTARP
-581 GMSFDPIDDGTIARL
+581 DLSFDAIDDDTIARL
-596 VEETWLVDQGARPAI
+596 VDETWLVDQGARPAI
-611 RSIRSFI
+611 RAIRALI
-618 EDSLLSSA
+618 EDMLLAQAANS
-626 TN
+626 

>member
-1 MGLSNFAPSNDDDST
+1 MGLSNFT
-16 NKPTGSGGGSGAP
+16 PTDIGGGGSG
-29 NITIVGSSTPSVPYH
+29 SSGPSVPLSALFGP
-44 NHTITGGSDIDDML
+44 TLTGGSDINDML
-58 INYNEE
+58 INYNET
-64 YKSSAPALFRDEIVT
+64 YKSATPALFRDEIVT

-112 RIANQEASVP
+112 RIANKEASVP
-122 PQLGNTT
+122 PQLANTT

-143 IVGELENRITEI
+143 VVGDLENRITEI

-160 DPGNDALLFIDEI
+160 DANNDALLFIDEI
-173 HIITDDSNPTYSKI
+173 HLIADSNNTTYAKI

-193 ALARGYLRVIAA
+193 AMARGYIRVIAA
-205 TTTGEAKRLDDDP
+205 TTMGEAKKLDDDP

-227 IVDELTSEQTRS
+227 IVDELTREQTRE
-239 ILDVVLPGMLTHYEN
+239 ILDIVLPGMLNHYQN
-254 KVSVAPDVLDDIVT
+254 KVTVAPDVLDEIVI

-305 FASGNASYA
+305 LASGNTTSA
-314 QMLQQIVQIPLTS
+314 QMLQQINHIPLTA
-327 KRLNTIAMRLVTGQ
+327 KRLNTIAMLLVTGQ
-341 SQPPQLD
+341 SQPPHLD
-348 VKTLEH
+348 VTALQT
-354 ELSRLKGQENVLP
+354 ELSRLRGQEEVLP
-367 RIVDALRRRELGIF
+367 RIIDALRRRELNIF
-381 PQTRPTS
+381 PSTRPTS

-403 KIIAKMVTGQKP
+403 TIISSMVTGQKP
-415 ILLNMAEF
+415 IILNMAEY
-423 HDAHTINRII
+423 HDSASINRII
-433 GSPSGYVG
+433 GSPTGYVG
-441 SDSARER
+441 SDSAKER

-467 KAHMSVQRLFLSALD
+467 KADMSVQRLFLSALD

-513 GSRMGF
+513 GSQMGF
-519 GEEKNTLSKQSL
+519 GDHKHSVSKQSL
-531 AKELQKSFDAELLGR
+531 TKELQKSFDAELLGR
-546 FNDLI
+546 FDDLI
-551 AFMPLGANEY
+551 AFMPLGADDY
-561 AEILRDEYDRQV
+561 AQILRDEYDRQV
-573 ARICAENP
+573 KRICAERP
-581 GMSFDPIDDGTIARL
+581 DLSFDPIDDDTIARL
-596 VEETWLVDQGARPAI
+596 VDETWLVDQGARPAI
-611 RSIRSFI
+611 RAIRALI
-618 EDSLLSSA
+618 EDMLLAQAANS
-626 TN
+626 

>member
-1 MGLSNFAPSNDDDST
+1 MGLSNFT
-16 NKPTGSGGGSGAP
+16 PTDIGGGGSG
-29 NITIVGSSTPSVPYH
+29 SSGPSIPISALLGP
-44 NHTITGGSDIDDML
+44 TLTGGSDINDML
-58 INYNEE
+58 INYNEM
-64 YKSSAPALFRDEIVT
+64 YKSATPALFRDEIVT

-112 RIANQEASVP
+112 RIANKEASVP
-122 PQLGNTT
+122 PQLANTT

-143 IVGELENRITEI
+143 VVGDLENRITEI

-160 DPGNDALLFIDEI
+160 DANNDALLFIDEI
-173 HIITDDSNPTYSKI
+173 HLIADSNNTTYAKI

-193 ALARGYLRVIAA
+193 AMARGYIRVIAA
-205 TTTGEAKRLDDDP
+205 TTMGEAKKLDDDP

-227 IVDELTSEQTRS
+227 IVDELTREQTRD
-239 ILDVVLPGMLTHYEN
+239 ILDIILPGMLTHYQN
-254 KVSVAPDVLDDIVT
+254 KVTVAPDVLDEIVL

-305 FASGNASYA
+305 LASGNTTSA
-314 QMLQQIVQIPLTS
+314 QMLQQITHIPLTA
-327 KRLNTIAMRLVTGQ
+327 KRLNTIAMLLVTGQ
-341 SQPPQLD
+341 SQPPHLD
-348 VKTLEH
+348 AQALQT
-354 ELSRLKGQENVLP
+354 ELSRLRGQEEVLP
-367 RIVDALRRRELGIF
+367 RIVDALRRRELNIF
-381 PQTRPTS
+381 PSTRPTS

-403 KIIAKMVTGQKP
+403 TIISSMVTGQKP
-415 ILLNMAEF
+415 IILNMAEY
-423 HDAHTINRII
+423 HDSASINRII
-433 GSPSGYVG
+433 GSPTGYVG
-441 SDSARER
+441 SDSAKER

-467 KAHMSVQRLFLSALD
+467 KADMSVQRLFLSALD

-513 GSRMGF
+513 GSQMGF
-519 GEEKNTLSKQSL
+519 GDHKHSVSKQSL
-531 AKELQKSFDAELLGR
+531 TKELQKSFDAELLGR
-546 FNDLI
+546 FDDLI
-551 AFMPLGANEY
+551 AFMPLGADDY
-561 AEILRDEYDRQV
+561 AQILRDEYDRQV
-573 ARICAENP
+573 KRICAERP
-581 GMSFDPIDDGTIARL
+581 DLSFDPIDDDTIAQL
-596 VEETWLVDQGARPAI
+596 VDETWLVDQGARPAI
-611 RSIRSFI
+611 RAIRALI
-618 EDSLLSSA
+618 EDMLLA
-626 TN
+626 QAAN

>member
-1 MGLSNFAPSNDDDST
+1 MGLSNFT
-16 NKPTGSGGGSGAP
+16 PTDIGGGGSG
-29 NITIVGSSTPSVPYH
+29 SSGPSVPLSALFGP
-44 NHTITGGSDIDDML
+44 TLTGGSDINDML
-58 INYNEE
+58 INYNET
-64 YKSSAPALFRDEIVT
+64 YKSATPALFRDEIVT

-112 RIANQEASVP
+112 RIANKEASVP
-122 PQLGNTT
+122 PQLANTT

-143 IVGELENRITEI
+143 VVGDLENRITEI

-160 DPGNDALLFIDEI
+160 DANNDALLFIDEI
-173 HIITDDSNPTYSKI
+173 HLIADSNNTTYAKI

-193 ALARGYLRVIAA
+193 AMARGYIRVIAA
-205 TTTGEAKRLDDDP
+205 TTMGEAKKLDDDP

-227 IVDELTSEQTRS
+227 IVDELTREQTRE
-239 ILDVVLPGMLTHYEN
+239 ILNIVLPGMLGHYQN
-254 KVSVAPDVLDDIVT
+254 KVTVAPDVLDEIVM

-305 FASGNASYA
+305 LASGNTTSA
-314 QMLQQIVQIPLTS
+314 QMLQQITHIPLTA
-327 KRLNTIAMRLVTGQ
+327 KRLNTIAMLLVTGQ
-341 SQPPQLD
+341 SQPPHLD
-348 VKTLEH
+348 VTALQT
-354 ELSRLKGQENVLP
+354 ELSRLRGQEEVLP
-367 RIVDALRRRELGIF
+367 RIVDALRRRELNIF
-381 PQTRPTS
+381 PSTRPTS

-403 KIIAKMVTGQKP
+403 TIISSMVTGQKP
-415 ILLNMAEF
+415 IILNMAEY
-423 HDAHTINRII
+423 HDSASINRII
-433 GSPSGYVG
+433 GSPTGYVG
-441 SDSARER
+441 SDSAKER

-467 KAHMSVQRLFLSALD
+467 KADMSVQRLFLSALD

-513 GSRMGF
+513 GSQMGF
-519 GEEKNTLSKQSL
+519 GDHKHSMSKQSL
-531 AKELQKSFDAELLGR
+531 TKELQKSFDAELLGR
-546 FNDLI
+546 FDDLI
-551 AFMPLGANEY
+551 AFMPLGADDY
-561 AEILRDEYDRQV
+561 AQILRDEYDRQV
-573 ARICAENP
+573 KRICTERP
-581 GMSFDPIDDGTIARL
+581 DLSFDPIDDDTIARL
-596 VEETWLVDQGARPAI
+596 VDETWLVDQGARPAI
-611 RSIRSFI
+611 RAIRALI
-618 EDSLLSSA
+618 EDTLLAQAANS
-626 TN
+626 

>member
-1 MGLSNFAPSNDDDST
+1 MGLSNFT
-16 NKPTGSGGGSGAP
+16 PTDIGGGGSG
-29 NITIVGSSTPSVPYH
+29 SSGPSIPLSALL
-44 NHTITGGSDIDDML
+44 NPPLTGGSDINDML
-58 INYNEE
+58 INYNET
-64 YKSSAPALFRDEIVT
+64 YKSATPALFRDEIVT

-112 RIANQEASVP
+112 RIANKEASVP
-122 PQLGNTT
+122 PQLANTT

-143 IVGELENRITEI
+143 VVGDLENRITEI

-160 DPGNDALLFIDEI
+160 DANNDALLFIDEI
-173 HIITDDSNPTYSKI
+173 HLIADSNNTTYAKI

-193 ALARGYLRVIAA
+193 AMARGYIRVIAA
-205 TTTGEAKRLDDDP
+205 TTMGEAKKLDDDP

-227 IVDELTSEQTRS
+227 IVDELTREQTRD
-239 ILDVVLPGMLTHYEN
+239 ILDIVLPGMLGHYQN
-254 KVSVAPDVLDDIVT
+254 KVTVAPDVLDEIVM

-305 FASGNASYA
+305 LASGNTTSA
-314 QMLQQIVQIPLTS
+314 QMLQQITHIPLTA
-327 KRLNTIAMRLVTGQ
+327 KRLNTIAMLLVTGQ
-341 SQPPQLD
+341 SQPPHLD
-348 VKTLEH
+348 VTALQT
-354 ELSRLKGQENVLP
+354 ELSRLRGQEEVLP
-367 RIVDALRRRELGIF
+367 RIVDALRRRELNVF
-381 PQTRPTS
+381 PSTRPTS

-403 KIIAKMVTGQKP
+403 TIISSMVTGQKP
-415 ILLNMAEF
+415 IILNMAEY
-423 HDAHTINRII
+423 HDSASINRII
-433 GSPSGYVG
+433 GSPTGYVG
-441 SDSARER
+441 SDSAKER

-467 KAHMSVQRLFLSALD
+467 KADMSVQRLFLSALD

-513 GSRMGF
+513 GSQMGF
-519 GEEKNTLSKQSL
+519 GDHKHSVSKQSL
-531 AKELQKSFDAELLGR
+531 TKELQKSFDAELLGR
-546 FNDLI
+546 FDDLI
-551 AFMPLGANEY
+551 AFMPLGADDY
-561 AEILRDEYDRQV
+561 AQILRDEYNRQV
-573 ARICAENP
+573 KRICAERP
-581 GMSFDPIDDGTIARL
+581 DLSFDPIDDDTIAQL
-596 VEETWLVDQGARPAI
+596 VDETWLVDQGARPAI
-611 RSIRSFI
+611 RAIRALI
-618 EDSLLSSA
+618 EDMLLA
-626 TN
+626 QAAN

>member
-1 MGLSNFAPSNDDDST
+1 MGLSNFTPNDDDAH
-16 NKPTGSGGGSGAP
+16 NPNGSGVGSGAP
-29 NITIVGSSTPSVPYH
+29 NIVSVGPSAPSH
-44 NHTITGGSDIDDML
+44 NHTITGGSEIDDML

-64 YKSSAPALFRDEIVT
+64 HKKSSPALFRDEIVT

-122 PQLGNTT
+122 PQLKNTT

-143 IVGELENRITEI
+143 IVGELENRITDI

-160 DPGNDALLFIDEI
+160 DPDNDALLFIDEI
-173 HIITDDSNPTYSKI
+173 HIIADDSNPTYSKI

-205 TTTGEAKRLDDDP
+205 TTMGEAKRLDDDP

-227 IVDELTSEQTRS
+227 IVDELNREQTRS
-239 ILDVVLPGMLTHYEN
+239 ILDVVLPGMLTHYQN
-254 KVSVAPDVLDDIVT
+254 KVSVASDVLDDIVA

-305 FASGNASYA
+305 LASGNASYA
-314 QMLQQIVQIPLTS
+314 QMLQQITQIPLTS
-327 KRLNTIAMRLVTGQ
+327 KRLNTIAMLLVTGQ

-348 VKTLEH
+348 VKTLEK
-354 ELSRLKGQENVLP
+354 ELSRLKGQEDVLP
-367 RIVDALRRRELGIF
+367 RLVDALRRRELNIF

-403 KIIAKMVTGQKP
+403 KIISQMVTGQEP

-441 SDSARER
+441 SESARER

-482 TGEIQMA
+482 TGEIQMT

-494 DLSRCIVIATTN
+494 DMSRCIVIATTN

-513 GSRMGF
+513 GSQMGF
-519 GEEKNTLSKQSL
+519 GNHTQSISKQSL
-531 AKELQKSFDAELLGR
+531 TNELQNSFDAELLGR
-546 FNDLI
+546 FDDLI
-551 AFMPLGANEY
+551 AFMPLGTSEY

-581 GMSFDPIDDGTIARL
+581 GMSFDPIDDDTIDRL
-596 VEETWLVDQGARPAI
+596 VKETYLKDQGARPAVRAI
-611 RSIRSFI
+611 RGFI
-618 EDSLLSSA
+618 EDSLLSA
-626 TN
+626 TSN

>member
-1 MGLSNFAPSNDDDST
+1 MGLSNFT
-16 NKPTGSGGGSGAP
+16 PTDIGGGGSG
-29 NITIVGSSTPSVPYH
+29 SSGPSVPLSALFGP
-44 NHTITGGSDIDDML
+44 TLTGGSDINDML
-58 INYNEE
+58 INYNET
-64 YKSSAPALFRDEIVT
+64 YKSATPALFRDEIVT

-112 RIANQEASVP
+112 RIANKEASVP
-122 PQLGNTT
+122 PQLANTT

-143 IVGELENRITEI
+143 VVGDLENRITEI

-160 DPGNDALLFIDEI
+160 DANNDALLFIDEI
-173 HIITDDSNPTYSKI
+173 HLIADSNNTTYAKI

-193 ALARGYLRVIAA
+193 AMARGYIRVIAA
-205 TTTGEAKRLDDDP
+205 TTMGEAKKLDDDP

-227 IVDELTSEQTRS
+227 IVDELTREQTRE
-239 ILDVVLPGMLTHYEN
+239 ILDIVLPGMLTHYQN
-254 KVSVAPDVLDDIVT
+254 KVTVAPDVLDEIVM

-305 FASGNASYA
+305 LASGNTTSA
-314 QMLQQIVQIPLTS
+314 QMLQQITHIPLTA
-327 KRLNTIAMRLVTGQ
+327 KRLNTIAMLLVTGQ
-341 SQPPQLD
+341 SQPPHLD
-348 VKTLEH
+348 VTALQT
-354 ELSRLKGQENVLP
+354 ELSRLRGQEEVLP
-367 RIVDALRRRELGIF
+367 RIVDALRRRELNIF
-381 PQTRPTS
+381 PSTRPTS

-403 KIIAKMVTGQKP
+403 TIISSMVTGQKP
-415 ILLNMAEF
+415 IILNMAEY
-423 HDAHTINRII
+423 HDSASINRII
-433 GSPSGYVG
+433 GSPTGYIG
-441 SDSARER
+441 SDSAKER

-467 KAHMSVQRLFLSALD
+467 KADMSVQRLFLSALD

-513 GSRMGF
+513 GSQMGF
-519 GEEKNTLSKQSL
+519 GDHKHSVSKQSL
-531 AKELQKSFDAELLGR
+531 TKELQKSFDAELLGR
-546 FNDLI
+546 FDDLI
-551 AFMPLGANEY
+551 AFMPLGADDY
-561 AEILRDEYDRQV
+561 AQILRDEYDRQV
-573 ARICAENP
+573 KRICAERP
-581 GMSFDPIDDGTIARL
+581 DLSFDPIDDDTIARL
-596 VEETWLVDQGARPAI
+596 VDETWLVDQGARPAI
-611 RSIRSFI
+611 RAIRALI
-618 EDSLLSSA
+618 EDTLLAQAANS
-626 TN
+626 

>member
-1 MGLSNFAPSNDDDST
+1 MGLSNFTPTDIGGGSNS
-16 NKPTGSGGGSGAP
+16 GSGGPSIP
-29 NITIVGSSTPSVPYH
+29 LSSLLNPTL
-44 NHTITGGSDIDDML
+44 TGGSDINDML
-58 INYNEE
+58 INYNET
-64 YKSSAPALFRDEIVT
+64 YKSATPALFRDEIVT

-112 RIANQEASVP
+112 RIANKEASVP
-122 PQLGNTT
+122 PQLANTT

-143 IVGELENRITEI
+143 VVGDLENRITEI

-160 DPGNDALLFIDEI
+160 DTNNDALLFIDEI
-173 HIITDDSNPTYSKI
+173 HLIADSNNTTYAKI

-193 ALARGYLRVIAA
+193 AMARGYIRVIAA
-205 TTTGEAKRLDDDP
+205 TTMGEAKKLDDDP

-227 IVDELTSEQTRS
+227 IVDELTREQTRQ
-239 ILDVVLPGMLTHYEN
+239 ILDVVLPGMLTHYQN
-254 KVSVAPDVLDDIVT
+254 KVTVAPDVLDEIVM

-305 FASGNASYA
+305 LASGNTTSA
-314 QMLQQIVQIPLTS
+314 QMLQQITHIPLTA
-327 KRLNTIAMRLVTGQ
+327 KRLNTIAMLLVTGQ
-341 SQPPQLD
+341 SQPPHLD
-348 VKTLEH
+348 VTALQT
-354 ELSRLKGQENVLP
+354 ELSRLRGQEEVLP
-367 RIVDALRRRELGIF
+367 RIVDALRRRELNIF

-403 KIIAKMVTGQKP
+403 TIISSMVTGQKP
-415 ILLNMAEF
+415 IILNMAEY
-423 HDAHTINRII
+423 HDSASINRII
-433 GSPSGYVG
+433 GSPTGYVG
-441 SDSARER
+441 SDSAKER

-467 KAHMSVQRLFLSALD
+467 KADMSVQRLFLSALD

-513 GSRMGF
+513 GSQMGF
-519 GEEKNTLSKQSL
+519 GDHKHSVSKQSL
-531 AKELQKSFDAELLGR
+531 TKELQKSFDAELLGR
-546 FNDLI
+546 FDDLI
-551 AFMPLGANEY
+551 AFMPLGADDY
-561 AEILRDEYDRQV
+561 AQILRDEYDRQV
-573 ARICAENP
+573 KRICAERP
-581 GMSFDPIDDGTIARL
+581 DLSFDPIDDDTIAQL
-596 VEETWLVDQGARPAI
+596 VDETWLVDQGARPAI
-611 RSIRSFI
+611 RAIRALI
-618 EDSLLSSA
+618 EDMLLAQAANS
-626 TN
+626 

>member
-1 MGLSNFAPSNDDDST
+1 MGLSNFT
-16 NKPTGSGGGSGAP
+16 PTDIGGGSG
-29 NITIVGSSTPSVPYH
+29 SSGGPSIPLSALL
-44 NHTITGGSDIDDML
+44 NPPLTGGSDINDML
-58 INYNEE
+58 INYNET
-64 YKSSAPALFRDEIVT
+64 YKSATPALFRDEIVT

-112 RIANQEASVP
+112 RIANKEASVP
-122 PQLGNTT
+122 PQLANTT

-143 IVGELENRITEI
+143 VVGDLENRITEI

-160 DPGNDALLFIDEI
+160 DANNDALLFIDEI
-173 HIITDDSNPTYSKI
+173 HLIADSNNTTYAKI

-193 ALARGYLRVIAA
+193 AMARGYIRVIAA
-205 TTTGEAKRLDDDP
+205 TTMGEAKKLDDDP

-227 IVDELTSEQTRS
+227 IVDELTREQTRE
-239 ILDVVLPGMLTHYEN
+239 ILDIVLPGMLTHYQN
-254 KVSVAPDVLDDIVT
+254 KVTVTPDVLDEIVM

-287 DRALSHSVISHHA
+287 DRALSHSIISHHA

-305 FASGNASYA
+305 LASGNTTSA
-314 QMLQQIVQIPLTS
+314 QMLQQITHIPLTA
-327 KRLNTIAMRLVTGQ
+327 KRLNTIAMLLVTRQ
-341 SQPPQLD
+341 SQLPHLD
-348 VKTLEH
+348 VTALQT
-354 ELSRLKGQENVLP
+354 ELSRLRGQEEVLP
-367 RIVDALRRRELGIF
+367 RIVDALRRRELNIF
-381 PQTRPTS
+381 PSTRPTS

-403 KIIAKMVTGQKP
+403 TIISSMVTGQKP
-415 ILLNMAEF
+415 IILNMAEY
-423 HDAHTINRII
+423 HDSASINRII
-433 GSPSGYVG
+433 GSPTGYVG
-441 SDSARER
+441 SDSAKER

-467 KAHMSVQRLFLSALD
+467 KADMSVQRLFLSALD

-513 GSRMGF
+513 GSQMGF
-519 GEEKNTLSKQSL
+519 GDHKHSMSKQSL
-531 AKELQKSFDAELLGR
+531 TKELQKSFDTELLGR
-546 FNDLI
+546 FDDLI
-551 AFMPLGANEY
+551 AFMPLGADDY
-561 AEILRDEYDRQV
+561 AQILRDEYDRQV
-573 ARICAENP
+573 KRICAERSNL
-581 GMSFDPIDDGTIARL
+581 SFDPIDDDTIARL
-596 VEETWLVDQGARPAI
+596 VDETWLVDQGARPAI
-611 RSIRSFI
+611 RAIRALI
-618 EDSLLSSA
+618 EDMLLAQAANS
-626 TN
+626 

>member
-1 MGLSNFAPSNDDDST
+1 MGLSNFTPTDIGGNPGTRGSNI
-16 NKPTGSGGGSGAP
+16 PL
-29 NITIVGSSTPSVPYH
+29 SSLLGPLL
-44 NHTITGGSDIDDML
+44 TGGSDINDML
-58 INYNEE
+58 INYNET
-64 YKSSAPALFRDEIVT
+64 YKNATPALFRDEIVT

-112 RIANQEASVP
+112 RIANKEASVP
-122 PQLGNTT
+122 PQLANTT

-143 IVGELENRITEI
+143 VVGDLENRITEI

-160 DPGNDALLFIDEI
+160 DANNDALLFIDEI
-173 HIITDDSNPTYSKI
+173 HLIADSNNTTYAKI

-193 ALARGYLRVIAA
+193 AMARGYIRVIAA
-205 TTTGEAKRLDDDP
+205 TTMGEAKKLDDDP

-227 IVDELTSEQTRS
+227 IVDELTREQTRD
-239 ILDVVLPGMLTHYEN
+239 ILDIVLPGMLTHYQN
-254 KVSVAPDVLDDIVT
+254 KVTVAPDVLDEIVM

-305 FASGNASYA
+305 LASGNTTSA
-314 QMLQQIVQIPLTS
+314 QMLQQITHIPLTA
-327 KRLNTIAMRLVTGQ
+327 KRLNTIAMLLVTGQ
-341 SQPPQLD
+341 SQPPHLD
-348 VKTLEH
+348 VTALQT
-354 ELSRLKGQENVLP
+354 ELSRLRGQEEVLP
-367 RIVDALRRRELGIF
+367 RIVDALRRRELNIF
-381 PQTRPTS
+381 PSTRPTS

-403 KIIAKMVTGQKP
+403 TIISSMVTGQKP
-415 ILLNMAEF
+415 IILNMAEY
-423 HDAHTINRII
+423 HDSASINRII
-433 GSPSGYVG
+433 GSPTGYVG
-441 SDSARER
+441 SDSAKER

-467 KAHMSVQRLFLSALD
+467 KADMSVQRLFLSALD

-513 GSRMGF
+513 GSQMGF
-519 GEEKNTLSKQSL
+519 GDHKHSVSKQSL
-531 AKELQKSFDAELLGR
+531 TKELQKSFDAELLGR
-546 FNDLI
+546 FDDLI
-551 AFMPLGANEY
+551 AFMPLGADDY
-561 AEILRDEYDRQV
+561 AQILRDEYDRQV
-573 ARICAENP
+573 ARICAERSDLN
-581 GMSFDPIDDGTIARL
+581 FDPIDDDTIAQL
-596 VEETWLVDQGARPAI
+596 VDETWLVDQGARPAI
-611 RSIRSFI
+611 RAIRALI
-618 EDSLLSSA
+618 EDMLLTQAANS
-626 TN
+626 

>member
-1 MGLSNFAPSNDDDST
+1 MGLSNFTPTDIGGGSNS
-16 NKPTGSGGGSGAP
+16 GSGGPGIPLSALLNP
-29 NITIVGSSTPSVPYH
+29 TL
-44 NHTITGGSDIDDML
+44 TGGSDINDML
-58 INYNEE
+58 INYNET
-64 YKSSAPALFRDEIVT
+64 YKSATPALFRDEIVT

-112 RIANQEASVP
+112 RIANKEASVP
-122 PQLGNTT
+122 PQLANTT

-143 IVGELENRITEI
+143 VVGDLENRITEI

-160 DPGNDALLFIDEI
+160 DANNDALLFIDEI
-173 HIITDDSNPTYSKI
+173 HLIADSNNTTYAKI

-193 ALARGYLRVIAA
+193 AMARGYIRVIAA
-205 TTTGEAKRLDDDP
+205 TTMGEAKKLDDDP

-227 IVDELTSEQTRS
+227 IVDELTREQTRQ
-239 ILDVVLPGMLTHYEN
+239 ILDVVLPGMLGHYQN
-254 KVSVAPDVLDDIVT
+254 KVTVAPDVLDEIVM

-305 FASGNASYA
+305 LASGNTTSA
-314 QMLQQIVQIPLTS
+314 QMLQQITHIPLTA
-327 KRLNTIAMRLVTGQ
+327 KRLNTIAMLLVTGQ
-341 SQPPQLD
+341 SQPPHLD
-348 VKTLEH
+348 VTALQT
-354 ELSRLKGQENVLP
+354 ELSRLRGQEEVLP
-367 RIVDALRRRELGIF
+367 RIVDALRRRELNIF
-381 PQTRPTS
+381 PSTRPTS

-403 KIIAKMVTGQKP
+403 TIISSMVTGQKP
-415 ILLNMAEF
+415 IILNMAEY
-423 HDAHTINRII
+423 HDSASINRII
-433 GSPSGYVG
+433 GSPTGYVG
-441 SDSARER
+441 SDSAKER

-467 KAHMSVQRLFLSALD
+467 KADMSVQRLFLSALD

-513 GSRMGF
+513 GSQMGF
-519 GEEKNTLSKQSL
+519 GDHKHSVSKQSL
-531 AKELQKSFDAELLGR
+531 TKELQKSFDAELLGR
-546 FNDLI
+546 FDDLI
-551 AFMPLGANEY
+551 AFMPLGADDY
-561 AEILRDEYDRQV
+561 AQILHDEYDRQV
-573 ARICAENP
+573 ARICAERP
-581 GMSFDPIDDGTIARL
+581 DLSFDPIDDDTIAQL
-596 VEETWLVDQGARPAI
+596 VDETWLVDQGARPAI
-611 RSIRSFI
+611 RAIRALI
-618 EDSLLSSA
+618 EDMLLA
-626 TN
+626 QAAN

>member
-1 MGLSNFAPSNDDDST
+1 MGLSNFT
-16 NKPTGSGGGSGAP
+16 PTDIGGGGSG
-29 NITIVGSSTPSVPYH
+29 SSGPSVPLSALFGP
-44 NHTITGGSDIDDML
+44 TLTGGSDINDML
-58 INYNEE
+58 INYNET
-64 YKSSAPALFRDEIVT
+64 YKSATPALFRDEIVT

-112 RIANQEASVP
+112 RIANKEASVP
-122 PQLGNTT
+122 PQLANTT

-143 IVGELENRITEI
+143 VVGDLENRITEI

-160 DPGNDALLFIDEI
+160 DANNDALLFIDEI
-173 HIITDDSNPTYSKI
+173 HLIADSNNTTYAKI

-193 ALARGYLRVIAA
+193 AMARGYIRVIAA
-205 TTTGEAKRLDDDP
+205 TTMGEAKKLDDDP

-227 IVDELTSEQTRS
+227 IVDELTREQTRD
-239 ILDVVLPGMLTHYEN
+239 ILDIVLPGMLTHYQN
-254 KVSVAPDVLDDIVT
+254 KVTVAPDVLDEIVM

-305 FASGNASYA
+305 LASGNTTSA
-314 QMLQQIVQIPLTS
+314 QMLQQITHIPLTA
-327 KRLNTIAMRLVTGQ
+327 KRLNTIAMLLVTGQ
-341 SQPPQLD
+341 SQPPHLD
-348 VKTLEH
+348 VTALQT
-354 ELSRLKGQENVLP
+354 ELSRLRGQEEVLP
-367 RIVDALRRRELGIF
+367 RIVDALRRRELNIF
-381 PQTRPTS
+381 PSTRPTS

-403 KIIAKMVTGQKP
+403 TIISSMVTGQKP
-415 ILLNMAEF
+415 IILNMAEY
-423 HDAHTINRII
+423 HDSASINRII
-433 GSPSGYVG
+433 GSPTGYVG
-441 SDSARER
+441 SDSAKER

-467 KAHMSVQRLFLSALD
+467 KADMSVQRLFLSALD

-513 GSRMGF
+513 GSQMGF
-519 GEEKNTLSKQSL
+519 GDHKHSVSKQSL
-531 AKELQKSFDAELLGR
+531 TKELQKSFDAELLGR
-546 FNDLI
+546 FDDLI
-551 AFMPLGANEY
+551 AFMPLGADDY
-561 AEILRDEYDRQV
+561 AQILRDEYDRQV
-573 ARICAENP
+573 KRICAERP
-581 GMSFDPIDDGTIARL
+581 DLSFDAIDDDTINRL
-596 VEETWLVDQGARPAI
+596 VDETWLVDQGARPAI
-611 RSIRSFI
+611 RAIRALI
-618 EDSLLSSA
+618 EDMLLA
-626 TN
+626 QAAN

>member
-1 MGLSNFAPSNDDDST
+1 MGLSNFT
-16 NKPTGSGGGSGAP
+16 PTDIGGGGSG
-29 NITIVGSSTPSVPYH
+29 SSGPSVPLSALFGP
-44 NHTITGGSDIDDML
+44 TLTGGSDINDML
-58 INYNEE
+58 INYNET
-64 YKSSAPALFRDEIVT
+64 YKSATPALFRDEIVT

-112 RIANQEASVP
+112 RIANKEASVP
-122 PQLGNTT
+122 PQLANTT

-143 IVGELENRITEI
+143 VVGDLENRITEI

-160 DPGNDALLFIDEI
+160 DANNDALLFIDEI
-173 HIITDDSNPTYSKI
+173 HLIADSNNTTYAKI

-193 ALARGYLRVIAA
+193 AMARGYIRVIAA
-205 TTTGEAKRLDDDP
+205 TTMGEAKKLDDDP

-227 IVDELTSEQTRS
+227 IVDELTREQTRD
-239 ILDVVLPGMLTHYEN
+239 ILDIVLPGMLTHYQN
-254 KVSVAPDVLDDIVT
+254 KVTVAPDVLDEIVM

-305 FASGNASYA
+305 LASGNTTSA
-314 QMLQQIVQIPLTS
+314 QMLQQITHIPLTA
-327 KRLNTIAMRLVTGQ
+327 KRLNTIAMLLVTGQ
-341 SQPPQLD
+341 SQPPHLD
-348 VKTLEH
+348 VQALQT
-354 ELSRLKGQENVLP
+354 ELSRLRGQEEVLP
-367 RIVDALRRRELGIF
+367 RIVDALRRRELNIF
-381 PQTRPTS
+381 PSTRPTS

-403 KIIAKMVTGQKP
+403 TIISSMVTGQKP
-415 ILLNMAEF
+415 IILNMAEY
-423 HDAHTINRII
+423 HDSASINRII
-433 GSPSGYVG
+433 GSPTGYVG
-441 SDSARER
+441 SDSAKER

-467 KAHMSVQRLFLSALD
+467 KADMSVQRLFLSALD

-513 GSRMGF
+513 GSQMGF
-519 GEEKNTLSKQSL
+519 GDHKHSVSKQSL
-531 AKELQKSFDAELLGR
+531 TKELQKSFDAELLGR
-546 FNDLI
+546 FDDLI
-551 AFMPLGANEY
+551 AFMPLGADDY
-561 AEILRDEYDRQV
+561 AQILRDEYDRQV
-573 ARICAENP
+573 KRICAERP
-581 GMSFDPIDDGTIARL
+581 DLSFDAIDDGTIARL
-596 VEETWLVDQGARPAI
+596 VDETWLVDQGARPAI
-611 RSIRSFI
+611 RAIRALI
-618 EDSLLSSA
+618 EDMLLAQAANS
-626 TN
+626 

>member
-1 MGLSNFAPSNDDDST
+1 MGLSNFT
-16 NKPTGSGGGSGAP
+16 PTDIGSGGSGSTGP
-29 NITIVGSSTPSVPYH
+29 SIPLSSLLSPTL
-44 NHTITGGSDIDDML
+44 TGGSDINDML
-58 INYNEE
+58 INYNET
-64 YKSSAPALFRDEIVT
+64 YKSATPALFRDEIVT

-112 RIANQEASVP
+112 RIANKEASVP
-122 PQLGNTT
+122 PQLANTT

-143 IVGELENRITEI
+143 VVGDLENRITEI

-160 DPGNDALLFIDEI
+160 DANNDALLFIDEI
-173 HIITDDSNPTYSKI
+173 HLIADSNNTTYAKI

-193 ALARGYLRVIAA
+193 AMARGYIRVIAA
-205 TTTGEAKRLDDDP
+205 TTMGEAKKLDDDP

-227 IVDELTSEQTRS
+227 IVDELTREQTRK
-239 ILDVVLPGMLTHYEN
+239 ILDIVLPGMLGYYQN
-254 KVSVAPDVLDDIVT
+254 KVTVAPDVLDEIVS

-305 FASGNASYA
+305 LASGNTTSA
-314 QMLQQIVQIPLTS
+314 QMLQQITHIPLTA
-327 KRLNTIAMRLVTGQ
+327 KRLNTIAMLLVTGQ
-341 SQPPQLD
+341 SQPPHLD
-348 VKTLEH
+348 VQALQA
-354 ELSRLKGQENVLP
+354 ELSRLKGQEDVLP
-367 RIVDALRRRELGIF
+367 RIVDALRRRELNIF

-403 KIIAKMVTGQKP
+403 TIIASMVTGQKP
-415 ILLNMAEF
+415 IILNMAEY
-423 HDAHTINRII
+423 HDSASINRII
-433 GSPSGYVG
+433 GSPTGYVG
-441 SDSARER
+441 SDSAKER

-467 KAHMSVQRLFLSALD
+467 KADMSVQRLFLSALD

-494 DLSRCIVIATTN
+494 DLSRAIVIATTN

-513 GSRMGF
+513 GSQMGF
-519 GEEKNTLSKQSL
+519 GDHKHSVSKQSL
-531 AKELQKSFDAELLGR
+531 TKELQKSFDAELLGR
-546 FNDLI
+546 FDDLI
-551 AFMPLGANEY
+551 AFMPLDANDY
-561 AEILRDEYDRQV
+561 AQILRDEYDRQV
-573 ARICAENP
+573 KRICAERP
-581 GMSFDPIDDGTIARL
+581 DLSFDPIDDDTINRL
-596 VEETWLVDQGARPAI
+596 VDETWLVDQGARPAI
-611 RSIRSFI
+611 RAIRALI
-618 EDSLLSSA
+618 EDMLLAQAANS
-626 TN
+626 

>member
-1 MGLSNFAPSNDDDST
+1 MGLSNFT
-16 NKPTGSGGGSGAP
+16 PTDIGGGGSG
-29 NITIVGSSTPSVPYH
+29 SSGPSVPLSALFGP
-44 NHTITGGSDIDDML
+44 TLTGGSDINDML
-58 INYNEE
+58 INYNET
-64 YKSSAPALFRDEIVT
+64 YKSATPALFRDEIVT

-112 RIANQEASVP
+112 RIANKEASVP
-122 PQLGNTT
+122 PQLANTT

-143 IVGELENRITEI
+143 VVGDLENRITEI

-160 DPGNDALLFIDEI
+160 DANNDALLFIDEI
-173 HIITDDSNPTYSKI
+173 HLIADSNNTTYAKI

-193 ALARGYLRVIAA
+193 AMARGYIRVIAA
-205 TTTGEAKRLDDDP
+205 TTMGEAKKLDDDP

-227 IVDELTSEQTRS
+227 IVDELTREQTRD
-239 ILDVVLPGMLTHYEN
+239 ILDIVLPGMLGHYQN
-254 KVSVAPDVLDDIVT
+254 KVTVAPDVLDEIVM

-305 FASGNASYA
+305 LASGNTTSA
-314 QMLQQIVQIPLTS
+314 QILQQITHIPLTA
-327 KRLNTIAMRLVTGQ
+327 KRLNTIAMLLVTGQ
-341 SQPPQLD
+341 SQPPHLD
-348 VKTLEH
+348 ATALQA
-354 ELSRLKGQENVLP
+354 ELSRLRGQEEVLP
-367 RIVDALRRRELGIF
+367 RIVDALRRRELNIF

-403 KIIAKMVTGQKP
+403 TIISSMVTGQKP
-415 ILLNMAEF
+415 IILNMAEY
-423 HDAHTINRII
+423 HDSASINRII
-433 GSPSGYVG
+433 GSPTGYVG
-441 SDSARER
+441 SDSAKER

-467 KAHMSVQRLFLSALD
+467 KADMSVQRLFLSALD

-513 GSRMGF
+513 GSQMGF
-519 GEEKNTLSKQSL
+519 GDHKHSVSKQSL
-531 AKELQKSFDAELLGR
+531 TKELQKSFDAELLGR
-546 FNDLI
+546 FDDLI
-551 AFMPLGANEY
+551 AFMPLGADDY
-561 AEILRDEYDRQV
+561 AQILHDEYDRQV
-573 ARICAENP
+573 ARICAERP
-581 GMSFDPIDDGTIARL
+581 DLSFDPIDDDTIAQL
-596 VEETWLVDQGARPAI
+596 VDETWLVDQGARPAI
-611 RSIRSFI
+611 RAIRALI
-618 EDSLLSSA
+618 EDMLLA
-626 TN
+626 QAAN

>member
-1 MGLSNFAPSNDDDST
+1 MGLSNFTPTDIGGGSNS
-16 NKPTGSGGGSGAP
+16 GSGGPSIP
-29 NITIVGSSTPSVPYH
+29 LSSLLNPPL
-44 NHTITGGSDIDDML
+44 TGGSDINDML
-58 INYNEE
+58 INYNET
-64 YKSSAPALFRDEIVT
+64 YKSATPALFRDEIVT

-112 RIANQEASVP
+112 RIANKEASVP
-122 PQLGNTT
+122 PQLANTT

-143 IVGELENRITEI
+143 IVGDLENRITEI

-160 DPGNDALLFIDEI
+160 DANNDALLFIDEI
-173 HIITDDSNPTYSKI
+173 HLIADSNNTTYAKI

-193 ALARGYLRVIAA
+193 AMARGYIRVIAA
-205 TTTGEAKRLDDDP
+205 TTMGEAKKLDDDP

-227 IVDELTSEQTRS
+227 IVDELTREQTRD
-239 ILDVVLPGMLTHYEN
+239 ILDIVLPGMLTHYQN
-254 KVSVAPDVLDDIVT
+254 KVTVAPDVLDEIVM

-305 FASGNASYA
+305 LASGNTTSA
-314 QMLQQIVQIPLTS
+314 QMLQQITHIPLTA
-327 KRLNTIAMRLVTGQ
+327 KRLNTIAMLLVTGQ
-341 SQPPQLD
+341 SQPPHLD
-348 VKTLEH
+348 VTALQT
-354 ELSRLKGQENVLP
+354 ELSRLRGQEEVLP
-367 RIVDALRRRELGIF
+367 RIVDALRRRELNIF
-381 PQTRPTS
+381 PSTRPTS

-403 KIIAKMVTGQKP
+403 TIISSMVTGQKP
-415 ILLNMAEF
+415 IILNMAEY
-423 HDAHTINRII
+423 HDSASINRII
-433 GSPSGYVG
+433 GSPTGYVG
-441 SDSARER
+441 SDSAKER

-467 KAHMSVQRLFLSALD
+467 KADMSVQRLFLSALD

-513 GSRMGF
+513 GSQMGF
-519 GEEKNTLSKQSL
+519 GDHKHSVSKQSL
-531 AKELQKSFDAELLGR
+531 TKELQKSFDAELLGR
-546 FNDLI
+546 FDDLI
-551 AFMPLGANEY
+551 AFMPLGADDY
-561 AEILRDEYDRQV
+561 AQILRDEYDRQV
-573 ARICAENP
+573 KRICAERP
-581 GMSFDPIDDGTIARL
+581 DLSFDPIDDDTIARL
-596 VEETWLVDQGARPAI
+596 VDETWLVDQGARPAI
-611 RSIRSFI
+611 RAIRALI
-618 EDSLLSSA
+618 EDMLLAQAANS
-626 TN
+626 

>member
-1 MGLSNFAPSNDDDST
+1 MGLSNFT
-16 NKPTGSGGGSGAP
+16 PTDIGGGGSG
-29 NITIVGSSTPSVPYH
+29 SSGPSVPLSALLGL
-44 NHTITGGSDIDDML
+44 TLTGGSDINDML
-58 INYNEE
+58 INYNET
-64 YKSSAPALFRDEIVT
+64 YKSATTALFRDEIVT

-112 RIANQEASVP
+112 RIANKEASVP
-122 PQLGNTT
+122 PQLANTT

-143 IVGELENRITEI
+143 VVGDLENRITEI

-160 DPGNDALLFIDEI
+160 DANNDALLFIDEI
-173 HIITDDSNPTYSKI
+173 HLIADSNNTTYAKI

-193 ALARGYLRVIAA
+193 AMARGYIRVIAA
-205 TTTGEAKRLDDDP
+205 TTMGEAKKLDDDP

-227 IVDELTSEQTRS
+227 IVDELTREQTRQ
-239 ILDVVLPGMLTHYEN
+239 ILDIVLPGMLGHYQN
-254 KVSVAPDVLDDIVT
+254 KVTVAPDVLDEIVM

-305 FASGNASYA
+305 LASGNTTSA
-314 QMLQQIVQIPLTS
+314 QMLQQITHIPLTA
-327 KRLNTIAMRLVTGQ
+327 KRLNTIAMLLVTGQ
-341 SQPPQLD
+341 SQPPHLD
-348 VKTLEH
+348 VTALQT
-354 ELSRLKGQENVLP
+354 ELSRLRGQEEVLP
-367 RIVDALRRRELGIF
+367 RIVDALRRRELNIF
-381 PQTRPTS
+381 PSTRPTS

-403 KIIAKMVTGQKP
+403 TIISSMVTGQKP
-415 ILLNMAEF
+415 IILNMAEY
-423 HDAHTINRII
+423 HDSASINRII
-433 GSPSGYVG
+433 GSPTGYVG
-441 SDSARER
+441 SDSAKER

-467 KAHMSVQRLFLSALD
+467 KADMSVQRLFLSALD

-513 GSRMGF
+513 GSQMGF
-519 GEEKNTLSKQSL
+519 GDHKHSMSKQSL
-531 AKELQKSFDAELLGR
+531 TKELQKSFDAELLGR
-546 FNDLI
+546 FDDLI
-551 AFMPLGANEY
+551 AFMPLGADDY
-561 AEILRDEYDRQV
+561 AQILRDEYDRQV
-573 ARICAENP
+573 KRICAERP
-581 GMSFDPIDDGTIARL
+581 DLSFDPIDDDTIAQL
-596 VEETWLVDQGARPAI
+596 VDETWLVDQGARPAI
-611 RSIRSFI
+611 RAIRALI
-618 EDSLLSSA
+618 EDILLAQAANS
-626 TN
+626 

>member
-1 MGLSNFAPSNDDDST
+1 MGLSNFTPTDIGGGSNS
-16 NKPTGSGGGSGAP
+16 GSGGPS
-29 NITIVGSSTPSVPYH
+29 ILWSSLLNPTL
-44 NHTITGGSDIDDML
+44 TGGSDINDML
-58 INYNEE
+58 INYNET
-64 YKSSAPALFRDEIVT
+64 YKSATPALFRDEIVT

-112 RIANQEASVP
+112 RIANKEASVP
-122 PQLGNTT
+122 PQLANTT

-143 IVGELENRITEI
+143 VVGDLENRITEI

-160 DPGNDALLFIDEI
+160 DANNDALLFIDEI
-173 HIITDDSNPTYSKI
+173 HLIADSNNTTYAKI

-193 ALARGYLRVIAA
+193 AMARGYIRVIAA
-205 TTTGEAKRLDDDP
+205 TTMGEAKKLDDDP

-227 IVDELTSEQTRS
+227 IVDELTREQTRQ
-239 ILDVVLPGMLTHYEN
+239 ILDIVLPGMLTHYQN
-254 KVSVAPDVLDDIVT
+254 KVTVAPDVLDEIVM

-305 FASGNASYA
+305 LASGNTTSA
-314 QMLQQIVQIPLTS
+314 QMLQQITYIPLTA
-327 KRLNTIAMRLVTGQ
+327 KRLNTIAMLLVTGQ
-341 SQPPQLD
+341 SQPPHLD
-348 VKTLEH
+348 AQALET
-354 ELSRLKGQENVLP
+354 ELSRLRGQEEVLP
-367 RIVDALRRRELGIF
+367 RIVDALRRRELNIF
-381 PQTRPTS
+381 PSTRPTS

-403 KIIAKMVTGQKP
+403 TIISSMVTGQKP
-415 ILLNMAEF
+415 IILNMAEY
-423 HDAHTINRII
+423 HDSASINRII
-433 GSPSGYVG
+433 GSPTGYVG
-441 SDSARER
+441 SDSAKER

-467 KAHMSVQRLFLSALD
+467 KADMSVQRLFLSALD

-513 GSRMGF
+513 GSQMGF
-519 GEEKNTLSKQSL
+519 GDHKHSMSKQSL
-531 AKELQKSFDAELLGR
+531 TKELQKSFDAELLGR
-546 FNDLI
+546 FDDLI
-551 AFMPLGANEY
+551 AFMPLGADDY
-561 AEILRDEYDRQV
+561 AQILRDEYDRQV
-573 ARICAENP
+573 KRICTERPDLN
-581 GMSFDPIDDGTIARL
+581 FDAIDDDTIARL
-596 VEETWLVDQGARPAI
+596 VDETWLVDQGARPAI
-611 RSIRSFI
+611 RAIRALI
-618 EDSLLSSA
+618 EDMLLA
-626 TN
+626 QAAN

>member
-1 MGLSNFAPSNDDDST
+1 MGLSNFTPTDIGGGSNS
-16 NKPTGSGGGSGAP
+16 GSGGPSIP
-29 NITIVGSSTPSVPYH
+29 LSSLLNPTL
-44 NHTITGGSDIDDML
+44 TGGSDINDML
-58 INYNEE
+58 INYNET
-64 YKSSAPALFRDEIVT
+64 YKSATPALFRDEIVT

-104 AIVEEIAR
+104 AIVEEITR
-112 RIANQEASVP
+112 RIANKEASVP
-122 PQLGNTT
+122 PQLANTT

-143 IVGELENRITEI
+143 VVGDLENRITEI

-160 DPGNDALLFIDEI
+160 DANNDALLFIDEI
-173 HIITDDSNPTYSKI
+173 HLIADSNNTTYAKI

-193 ALARGYLRVIAA
+193 AMARGYIRVIAA
-205 TTTGEAKRLDDDP
+205 TTMGEAKKLDDDP

-227 IVDELTSEQTRS
+227 IVDELTREQTRE
-239 ILDVVLPGMLTHYEN
+239 ILDIVLPGMLGHYQN
-254 KVSVAPDVLDDIVT
+254 KVTVAPDVLDEIVM

-305 FASGNASYA
+305 LASGNTTSA
-314 QMLQQIVQIPLTS
+314 QMLQQITHIPLTA
-327 KRLNTIAMRLVTGQ
+327 KRLNTIAMLLITGQ
-341 SQPPQLD
+341 SQPPHLD
-348 VKTLEH
+348 AQALQT
-354 ELSRLKGQENVLP
+354 ELSRLRGQEEVLP
-367 RIVDALRRRELGIF
+367 RIVDALRRRELNIF

-403 KIIAKMVTGQKP
+403 TIISSMVTGQKP
-415 ILLNMAEF
+415 IILNMAEY
-423 HDAHTINRII
+423 HDSASINRII
-433 GSPSGYVG
+433 GSPTGYVG
-441 SDSARER
+441 SDSAKER

-467 KAHMSVQRLFLSALD
+467 KADMSVQRLFLSALD

-513 GSRMGF
+513 SSQMGF
-519 GEEKNTLSKQSL
+519 GDHKHSVSKQSL
-531 AKELQKSFDAELLGR
+531 TKELQKSFDAELLGR
-546 FNDLI
+546 FDDLI
-551 AFMPLGANEY
+551 AFMPLGADDY
-561 AEILRDEYDRQV
+561 AQILRDEYDRQV
-573 ARICAENP
+573 KRICTERP
-581 GMSFDPIDDGTIARL
+581 DLGFDPIDDDTIARL
-596 VEETWLVDQGARPAI
+596 VDETWLVDQGARPAI
-611 RSIRSFI
+611 RAIRALI
-618 EDSLLSSA
+618 EDMLLAQAANS
-626 TN
+626 